1 LHVSDRIVVGVET
14 SGEVASALSAHR
26 EHLASETLAR
36 EVLDGPAE
44 GATPQTAEID
54 GTAVSITVSKV

>member
-1 LHVSDRIVVGVET
+1 
-14 SGEVASALSAHR
+14 VASALAAHR